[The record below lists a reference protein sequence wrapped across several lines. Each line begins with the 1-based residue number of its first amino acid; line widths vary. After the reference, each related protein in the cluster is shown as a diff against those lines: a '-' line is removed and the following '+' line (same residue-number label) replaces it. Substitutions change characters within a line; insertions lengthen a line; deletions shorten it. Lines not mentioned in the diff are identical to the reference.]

1 MVRPFFTNIRLL
13 ILTIILILAW
23 GISSFQGLPQQ
34 EDPELVSRVAV
45 VKTAFPGAS
54 ADRVEALVT
63 TVLEEELSEIEEIE
77 VLESDSRVGFSTVAV
92 ELVDQ
97 VINAQ
102 PIWAKVRDEMADAAA
117 QFPAGAAVP
126 ELDETAVKAYTMIA
140 SLTWNLPGEPNYAIL
155 RRYSDELGTR
165 LRSLTGT
172 EEVEFFGSP
181 DEEILVEIDAPKLA
195 GIGVSPQQLAQ
206 EISLSDAKVTAGQ
219 LRNPE
224 QDLAIE
230 VESELETLDQ
240 IRQLPVQSASGQF
253 TRLNDIAS
261 VSRGVRY
268 PLSDQA
274 IVSGKPA
281 VVIGIMMQSG
291 LRIDQ
296 WSAQVHDEL
305 DVFRDR
311 LPQGVS
317 LDLVFDQST
326 YVATRINSLIT
337 NLVFSAVLVVLVAL
351 MGMGWSSALVVGL
364 ALPLTIFAVLGWM
377 SIFGVPIH
385 QMSVTGLIIALG
397 LLIDNAVVA
406 VDEIQVEMRHGE
418 PPLQAV
424 IKTVNYLQVPLLAS
438 TLTTVL
444 TFLPIY
450 LLPGAAGEFVGSIA
464 LNVILSLISSLVI
477 SLTVISALA
486 GRILSASS
494 EDYEKALHKRQK
506 SFADRVV
513 LVLMKPGAWW
523 YDGFSSPRLGRFY
536 RWTINRATARPL
548 LAVALT
554 MTIPLIGFISA
565 STLDE
570 QFFPLVN
577 RDQFQIE
584 IDFVSQTAIAQTK
597 KVVLEA
603 REQILQHEEV
613 EDVHWFIGENAPKF
627 YYNLTGNR
635 ENQSQ
640 YAQALV
646 QLKSDQ
652 NVGRLVRELQQ
663 VLDKQFP
670 AARTI
675 VQQLQQGPPYDAPVE
690 MRIYGPN
697 TSELRRIGMEVRE
710 IITEIPDV
718 VHIRDDLTER
728 QPKLGLIVDN
738 EQVQQAGLTNTEIAQ
753 QLEAY
758 SEGVTGGA
766 ILESTENLP
775 VRVRLTNTNRAS
787 LTQLASLDLRPG
799 QSGDRAFRPTT
810 ALGEFSL
817 IGESSNI
824 SRRGEQRVNTIQAY
838 ITAGVLPDTVLNAL
852 QERLESVNFTLPPGY
867 SYDFGGEYAE
877 RNSAVGNLLLYV
889 PLLLLVMVTALV
901 LSLGSFRQTGIV
913 GAVAVGSIGMAMFSL
928 KVFGSLLGFMAI
940 VGTMGL
946 VGIALNGGIIVLSA
960 LNEDP
965 QARLGD
971 LKAVQNVVVKA
982 TRHVLTTTIT
992 TMVGFVPLLVDSDP
1006 FWQPLAIAI
1015 AGGIGGSPLLAL
1027 YFTPAAYLLLIKK
1040 KPAHQEKQNG
1050 VANNQLS
1057 LNHPA

>member
-23 GISSFQGLPQQ
+23 GISSFQSLPRQ
-34 EDPELVSRVAV
+34 EDPELISRVAV

-97 VINAQ
+97 VVNAQ

-117 QFPAGAAVP
+117 QFPPGAAVP
-126 ELDETAVKAYTMIA
+126 ELDETFVKAYTMIA
-140 SLTWNLPGEPNYAIL
+140 SLTWNLPGDPNYAIL
-155 RRYSDELGTR
+155 RRYSDEIGTR
-165 LRSLTGT
+165 LRSLEGT

-181 DEEILVEIDAPKLA
+181 DEEILVEIDAPELA
-195 GIGVSPQQLAQ
+195 GVGLSPQQLAQ
-206 EISLSDAKVTAGQ
+206 QISLSDAKVTAGQ

-230 VESELETLDQ
+230 VESELETLEQ
-240 IRQLPVQSASGQF
+240 IRQLPVQNASGQF
-253 TRLNDIAS
+253 TRLSDIAS

-274 IVSGKPA
+274 IISGKPA
-281 VVIGIMMQSG
+281 VVMGIMMQSG

-296 WSAQVHDEL
+296 WSAQVRDEL

-326 YVATRINSLIT
+326 YVATRINSLII

-351 MGMGWSSALVVGL
+351 VGMGWRSALVVGT

-377 SIFGVPIH
+377 SAFGVPIH
-385 QMSVTGLIIALG
+385 QMSVTGLVIALG

-418 PPLQAV
+418 SPLQAV
-424 IKTVNYLQVPLLAS
+424 TKTVKYLQVPLFAS

-464 LNVILSLISSLVI
+464 LSVILSLISSLVI
-477 SLTVISALA
+477 SLTVISAMA
-486 GRILSASS
+486 GRMLSASD
-494 EDYEKALHKRQK
+494 EDYDKALRKQNK
-506 SFADRVV
+506 SLTDQAV
-513 LVLMKPGAWW
+513 LILMKPGAWW
-523 YDGFSSPRLGRFY
+523 YEGLSLHRLGRFY
-536 RWTINRATARPL
+536 RWTIDRTTAKPL

-554 MTIPLIGFISA
+554 MTIPLIGFIAS

-584 IDFVSQTAIAQTK
+584 VDFVSQTAIAQTE

-603 REQILQHEEV
+603 REQILKHEEV

-646 QLKSDQ
+646 QLKSKQ
-652 NVGRLVRELQQ
+652 NVGGLVRELQQ
-663 VLDKQFP
+663 ELGDLFP
-670 AARTI
+670 SARTI

-710 IITEIPDV
+710 MMTEIPDV

-787 LTQLASLDLRPG
+787 LTQLASLDLRSA
-799 QSGDRAFRPTT
+799 QSRDRAFRPTT
-810 ALGEFSL
+810 ALGEFGL

-824 SRRGEQRVNTIQAY
+824 ARRSEQRVNTVQAY
-838 ITAGVLPDTVLNAL
+838 ITAGVLPDTVLKAL
-852 QERLESVNFTLPPGY
+852 QERLEAANFTLPPGY
-867 SYDFGGEYAE
+867 SYEFGGEYEE
-877 RNSAVGNLLLYV
+877 RNSAIGSLLLYV

-913 GAVAVGSIGMAMFSL
+913 GAVAIGSIGMAMFSL

-946 VGIALNGGIIVLSA
+946 IGIAINGGIIVLSA
-960 LNEDP
+960 FNEDP
-965 QARLGD
+965 KARLGD
-971 LKAVQNVVVKA
+971 RKAVQDVVVKA

-992 TMVGFVPLLVDSDP
+992 TMVGFVPLLADSDP

-1015 AGGIGGSPLLAL
+1015 AGGIAGSPILAL
-1027 YFTPAAYLLLIKK
+1027 YFTPAAYLLLTKNK
-1040 KPAHQEKQNG
+1040 SAHKAQQNVG
-1050 VANNQLS
+1050 TNEQLS
-1057 LNHPA
+1057 LLP

>member
-23 GISSFQGLPQQ
+23 GVSSFQSLPRQ
-34 EDPELVSRVAV
+34 EDPELISRVAV

-63 TVLEEELSEIEEIE
+63 TVLEEELSEIEEIK

-102 PIWAKVRDEMADAAA
+102 PIWAKVRDEMADAAS
-117 QFPAGAAVP
+117 QFPSGVATP
-126 ELDETAVKAYTMIA
+126 KLDETYVKAYTMIA
-140 SLTWNLPGEPNYAIL
+140 SLTWQLPGEPNYAIL
-155 RRYSDELGTR
+155 RRYSDEIGTR
-165 LRSLTGT
+165 LRSLAAT
-172 EEVEFFGSP
+172 EEVEFFGNP
-181 DEEILVEIDAPKLA
+181 DEEILVEIDAPELA
-195 GIGVSPQQLAQ
+195 GVGLSPQQLAQ
-206 EISLSDAKVTAGQ
+206 QISLSDAKVTAGQ

-230 VESELETLDQ
+230 VESELETLEQ
-240 IRQLPVQSASGQF
+240 IRQLPVQSAGGQF
-253 TRLNDIAS
+253 TRLSDLAS
-261 VSRGVRY
+261 VSRGVRF

-274 IVSGKPA
+274 IVGGKPA
-281 VVIGIMMQSG
+281 VVMGIMMQSG

-296 WSAQVHDEL
+296 WSAQVRDEL
-305 DVFRDR
+305 DAFRDR

-317 LDLVFDQST
+317 LDLIFDQST
-326 YVATRINSLIT
+326 YVATRINSLII
-337 NLVFSAVLVVLVAL
+337 NLIFSAVLVVLVAL
-351 MGMGWSSALVVGL
+351 VGMGWRSALVVGT

-377 SIFGVPIH
+377 SVFGVAIH

-406 VDEIQVEMRHGE
+406 VDEIQVEMQHGE

-424 IKTVNYLQVPLLAS
+424 IKTVKYLQVPLLAS

-450 LLPGAAGEFVGSIA
+450 LLPGASGEFVGSIA
-464 LNVILSLISSLVI
+464 LSVILSLISSLAI
-477 SLTVISALA
+477 SLTIISALA
-486 GRILSASS
+486 GRMLSASG
-494 EDYEKALHKRQK
+494 EDYEKALHKQNK
-506 SFADRVV
+506 SLADRTV
-513 LVLMKPGAWW
+513 LILMKPGAWW
-523 YDGFSSPRLGRFY
+523 YEGLSLPRPGRFY
-536 RWTINRATARPL
+536 RWTINRAMAKPL
-548 LAVALT
+548 LAVTLT
-554 MTIPLIGFISA
+554 MTVPLIGFMA
-565 STLDE
+565 AGTLDE

-584 IDFVSQTAIAQTK
+584 VDFVSQTAIAQTQK
-597 KVVLEA
+597 TVLEA
-603 REQILQHEEV
+603 REQILKHEEV
-613 EDVHWFIGENAPKF
+613 ADVHWFIGENAPKF

-646 QLKSDQ
+646 QLKSEQ
-652 NVGRLVRELQQ
+652 NVGGIVRELQQ
-663 VLDKQFP
+663 ELDDLFP
-670 AARTI
+670 SARTI

-690 MRIYGPN
+690 LRIYGPN
-697 TSELRRIGMEVRE
+697 ISELRRIGMEVRE
-710 IITEIPDV
+710 IMTEIPDV

-728 QPKLGLIVDN
+728 QPKLGLLVDN

-775 VRVRLTNTNRAS
+775 IRVRLTNTNRAS
-787 LTQLASLDLRPG
+787 LTQLASLDLRAERS
-799 QSGDRAFRPTT
+799 QDRTFRPTT
-810 ALGEFSL
+810 ALGEFDL

-824 SRRGEQRVNTIQAY
+824 ARRSEQRVNTVQAY
-838 ITAGVLPDTVLNAL
+838 ITAGILPDTVLNAL
-852 QERLESVNFTLPPGY
+852 QERLEAANFSLPPGY
-867 SYDFGGEYAE
+867 SYEFGGEYEE
-877 RNSAVGNLLLYV
+877 RNSAIGNLLLYV

-913 GAVAVGSIGMAMFSL
+913 AAVAVGSIGMAMFSL

-946 VGIALNGGIIVLSA
+946 VGIAINGGIIVLSA
-960 LNEDP
+960 LNEDS
-965 QARLGD
+965 QAQLGD
-971 LKAVQNVVVKA
+971 RKAVQNVVVKA

-992 TMVGFVPLLVDSDP
+992 TMVGFVPLLADGDP

-1015 AGGIGGSPLLAL
+1015 AGGIAGSPILAL
-1027 YFTPAAYLLLIKK
+1027 YFTPAAYLLLTKNKSAHRKQQISTIKQ
-1040 KPAHQEKQNG
+1040 H
-1050 VANNQLS
+1050 S
-1057 LNHPA
+1057 LNNPA

>member
-23 GISSFQGLPQQ
+23 GISSFQSLPRQ
-34 EDPELVSRVAV
+34 EDPELISRIAV

-77 VLESDSRVGFSTVAV
+77 VLESDSRVGFSTIAV
-92 ELVDQ
+92 ELVDE
-97 VINAQ
+97 VLNAR
-102 PIWAKVRDEMADAAA
+102 PIWARVRDEMADAAA
-117 QFPAGAAVP
+117 QFPPGVAPP
-126 ELDETAVKAYTMIA
+126 ELDETYVKAYTMIA
-140 SLTWNLPGEPNYAIL
+140 SLTWNLPGEPNYAVL

-165 LRSLTGT
+165 LRGLDGT

-181 DEEILVEIDAPKLA
+181 DEEILVEVNAPELA
-195 GIGVSPQQLAQ
+195 GVGLSPQQLAQ
-206 EISLSDAKVTAGQ
+206 QISLSDAKVTAGQ
-219 LRNPE
+219 LRNAE

-230 VESELETLDQ
+230 VESELETLEQ
-240 IRQLPVQSASGQF
+240 IRQLPVQNASGQF
-253 TRLNDIAS
+253 TRLSDIAS

-274 IVSGKPA
+274 IIRGKPA
-281 VVIGIMMQSG
+281 VVIAIMMQSG

-296 WSAQVHDEL
+296 WSTTVRDEIDL
-305 DVFRDR
+305 FRSR
-311 LPQGVS
+311 LPQGIS
-317 LDLVFDQST
+317 LDLVFDQSG
-326 YVATRINSLIT
+326 YVANRINSLIT

-351 MGMGWSSALVVGL
+351 VGMGWQSALVIGL

-377 SIFGVPIH
+377 SVFGIEIH

-406 VDEIQVEMRHGE
+406 VDEIQVELRHGDS
-418 PPLQAV
+418 PLQAV
-424 IKTVNYLQVPLLAS
+424 VKTVKYLQVPLMAS

-464 LNVILSLISSLVI
+464 LSVILSLITSLAI

-486 GRILSASS
+486 GLMLSQSG
-494 EDYEKALHKRQK
+494 EDYEKAKRKRKK
-506 SFADRVV
+506 SLIDRVS
-513 LVLMKPGAWW
+513 LVIMKPGAWW
-523 YDGFSSPRLGRFY
+523 YEGLSSPRLGRIY
-536 RWTINRATARPL
+536 RWTIGRTTARPL
-548 LAVALT
+548 LATALT
-554 MTIPLIGFISA
+554 MTLPLVGFIA
-565 STLDE
+565 AGTLDE

-584 IDFVSQTAIAQTK
+584 VDFVSQTAIAQTRK
-597 KVVLEA
+597 TVLAA
-603 REQILQHEEV
+603 REHILQHEEV

-646 QLKSDQ
+646 QLKTEQD
-652 NVGRLVRELQQ
+652 VGSIVQQLQQ
-663 VLDKQFP
+663 ELDDLFP
-670 AARTI
+670 SARTI

-710 IITEIPDV
+710 IMTEIPDV
-718 VHIRDDLTER
+718 VHVLDDLTER

-738 EQVQQAGLTNTEIAQ
+738 EQVQQAGLSNTEIAQ

-775 VRVRLTNTNRAS
+775 VRVRLTDTDRAS
-787 LTQLASLDLRPG
+787 LDQLASLDLRSG
-799 QSGDRAFRPTT
+799 QSRDRSFRPTT
-810 ALGEFSL
+810 ALGEFGL
-817 IGESSNI
+817 IGEASNI
-824 SRRGEQRVNTIQAY
+824 TRRGEQRVNTVQAY
-838 ITAGVLPDTVLNAL
+838 ITAGVLPDTVLGAL
-852 QERLESVNFTLPPGY
+852 QERLAAANFELPPGY
-867 SYDFGGEYAE
+867 WYEFGGEYEE
-877 RNSAVGNLLLYV
+877 RNSAVGNLLLYI
-889 PLLLLVMVTALV
+889 PLLLLVMVTAMV
-901 LSLGSFRQTGIV
+901 LSLGSFRQASIV
-913 GAVAVGSIGMAMFSL
+913 AGVAVGSVGMAMLSL
-928 KVFGSLLGFMAI
+928 KLFGSLLGFMAI

-946 VGIALNGGIIVLSA
+946 VGIAINGSIIVLSA
-960 LNEDP
+960 FNEDAN
-965 QARLGD
+965 ARHGD
-971 LKAVQNVVVKA
+971 PKAVQNVVVKS

-992 TMVGFVPLLVDSDP
+992 TMVGFVPLLADGDP

-1015 AGGIGGSPLLAL
+1015 AGGVGGSPILAL
-1027 YFTPAAYLLLIKK
+1027 YFTPAAYLLLIKR
-1040 KPAHQEKQNG
+1040 KPSPKEHAH
-1050 VANNQLS
+1050 ANFPQQLS
-1057 LNHPA
+1057 LDHIN

>member
-23 GISSFQGLPQQ
+23 GISSFQGLPRQ
-34 EDPELVSRVAV
+34 EDPELISRVAV

-117 QFPAGAAVP
+117 QFPPGAAVP
-126 ELDETAVKAYTMIA
+126 ELDETFVKAYTMIA
-140 SLTWNLPGEPNYAIL
+140 SLTWNLPGDPNYAIL
-155 RRYSDELGTR
+155 RRYSDEIGTR
-165 LRSLTGT
+165 LRSLEGT

-181 DEEILVEIDAPKLA
+181 DEEILVEIDAPELA
-195 GIGVSPQQLAQ
+195 GVGLSPQQLAQ
-206 EISLSDAKVTAGQ
+206 QISLSDAKVTAGQ

-230 VESELETLDQ
+230 VESELETLEQ
-240 IRQLPVQSASGQF
+240 IRQLPIQSASGQF
-253 TRLNDIAS
+253 TRLSDIAS

-281 VVIGIMMQSG
+281 VVMGIMMQSG

-296 WSAQVHDEL
+296 WSTQVRDEL
-305 DVFRDR
+305 DAFRER

-326 YVATRINSLIT
+326 YVATRINSLII
-337 NLVFSAVLVVLVAL
+337 NLVFSAVLVVLVAWI
-351 MGMGWSSALVVGL
+351 GMGWRSALVVGT

-377 SIFGVPIH
+377 SIFGIPIH

-406 VDEIQVEMRHGE
+406 VDEIQVELQHGE
-418 PPLQAV
+418 SPLQAV
-424 IKTVNYLQVPLLAS
+424 TKTVKYLQVPLLAS

-450 LLPGAAGEFVGSIA
+450 LLPGASGEFVGSIA
-464 LNVILSLISSLVI
+464 LSVILSLISSLVI

-486 GRILSASS
+486 GRMLSASG
-494 EDYEKALHKRQK
+494 EDYEKALRKHNK
-506 SFADRVV
+506 SLGDRVV

-523 YDGFSSPRLGRFY
+523 YDGFSSPALGRFY
-536 RWTINRATARPL
+536 RWTINRAMAKPL

-554 MTIPLIGFISA
+554 MTIPLIGFIA
-565 STLDE
+565 AGTLDE

-577 RDQFQIE
+577 RDQFQVE
-584 IDFVSQTAIAQTK
+584 VDFVSLTAIAQTE

-603 REQILQHEEV
+603 REQILKHEEV

-646 QLKSDQ
+646 QLKSEQ
-652 NVGRLVRELQQ
+652 NVGGIVRELQQ
-663 VLDKQFP
+663 ELDDLFP
-670 AARTI
+670 SARTI

-697 TSELRRIGMEVRE
+697 TSELRRIGMEIRE
-710 IITEIPDV
+710 IMTEIPDV
-718 VHIRDDLTER
+718 VHMRDDLTER
-728 QPKLGLIVDN
+728 QPKLGLLVDN

-810 ALGEFSL
+810 ALGEFGL

-824 SRRGEQRVNTIQAY
+824 ARRSEQRVNTVQAY

-852 QERLESVNFTLPPGY
+852 QERLEAVNFELPPGY
-867 SYDFGGEYAE
+867 WYEFGGEYEE
-877 RNSAVGNLLLYV
+877 RNAAVGNLLLYV

-946 VGIALNGGIIVLSA
+946 VGIAINGGIIVLSA

-971 LKAVQNVVVKA
+971 RKAVQDVVVKA

-992 TMVGFVPLLVDSDP
+992 TMVGFVPLLADSDP

-1015 AGGIGGSPLLAL
+1015 AGGIAGSPILAL
-1027 YFTPAAYLLLIKK
+1027 YFTPAAYLLLTKNK
-1040 KPAHQEKQNG
+1040 SAHKEQQIIDTTKQD
-1050 VANNQLS
+1050 S
-1057 LNHPA
+1057 LNSPA